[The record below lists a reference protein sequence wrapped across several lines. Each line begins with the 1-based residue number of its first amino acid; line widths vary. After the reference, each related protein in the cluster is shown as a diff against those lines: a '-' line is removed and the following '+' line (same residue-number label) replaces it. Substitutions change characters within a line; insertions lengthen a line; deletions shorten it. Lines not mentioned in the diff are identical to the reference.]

1 MQEGKAIHDFDCKGI
16 ISRNLNQDN
25 LHKTRYAKDALI
37 VKMLRCIFT
46 AETLLFPSFSMTTED
61 QCLLA
66 TSHLVSLSVK
76 DVYVNIW
83 HLNIMFLFEAYN
95 AAFSKT
101 V

>member
-46 AETLLFPSFSMTTED
+46 AETLLFSIFQHD
-61 QCLLA
+61 
-66 TSHLVSLSVK
+66 HRRSVF
-76 DVYVNIW
+76 VGN
-83 HLNIMFLFEAYN
+83 LPFGEP
-95 AAFSKT
+95 FSKRCLCKHLASKYN
-101 V
+101 VPI